1 MVVFK
6 WVGCMKYT
14 FKSKL
19 VPLRQEFNIQLDHI
33 NEVSNVQLPTET
45 LMSQALLDELPQPI
59 WVKSKQNQYYYNQ
72 AICQYLGKNLNQHEI
87 IFWQNFIHPEDFEH
101 FIVLWQQALLTQHD
115 FAKECRIK
123 HAQKGYRFCLISVQH
138 HPKNLNNFAWMVTV
152 SDIHEHY
159 LKQLELAHQV
169 TVKSQMLDASLDGIT
184 MLTADG
190 RVSDM
195 NRSACLAL
203 GVSVNA
209 KKFGMSWLNLLPE
222 SMRNS
227 GQNAFNHAIK
237 GENSHFDGMMVIA
250 GQPAQYWEHTLSPV
264 LDDAGLIQSILC
276 VSRDIS
282 PQKMAE
288 KKLKQVIEL
297 DELTGLYNRRA
308 FNKIFKKTIQNARQQ
323 QQSVGFLLIDLDYF
337 KHINDTLGH
346 IAGDYLLQ
354 ILGQRLSG
362 CFKSGVVVARL
373 GGDEF
378 AIIVPNL
385 TDESELL
392 QIAKTARL
400 QLDIPICYAGQY
412 INGGMSTGC
421 AIYPRDAQNSSTL
434 LQCADVAL
442 NDLKISG
449 RGGIRMFKSTMFKAI
464 EVATKQLAL
473 ARAIIQND
481 KIVPFYQPKVRLA
494 DAKVIGFEALLRWY
508 DKEGCIQLPSHIFS
522 SFQDYELAT
531 RISEIMQLKVFQD
544 MTQWLDSGMQLLPIS
559 INAAPVEF
567 LRDNYAETLLNR
579 LAQFNIPYEMVE
591 IEITE
596 QSLSERGSDYVIR
609 ALKLLKKAGIHI
621 SLDDFGTGHSSLTR
635 LRNYPVDCLK
645 IDRNFIENMH
655 DDPSAMAIV
664 KAISQIG
671 ASISLNILVEGIEH
685 LEQLDALKACDCH
698 IGQGFYFHRPMA
710 FDHITALLQPV
721 DAPDSGS

>member
-203 GVSVNA
+203 GVSINA

-222 SMRNS
+222 SIRNS

-250 GQPAQYWEHTLSPV
+250 DQPAQYWEHTLSPV

>member
-1 MVVFK
+1 MVILK
-6 WVGCMKYT
+6 WVSCMKYI
-14 FKSKL
+14 FKNKL

-33 NEVSNVQLPTET
+33 NAASKVQLHTEN
-45 LMSQALLDELPQPI
+45 LMSQALLDELPQLI

-72 AICQYLGKNLNQHEI
+72 AMCQYIGKNLNQQDI
-87 IFWQNFIHPEDFEH
+87 NFWQKFVHPEDFEH
-101 FIVLWQQALLTQHD
+101 FIVLWQHSLLTQQD
-115 FAKECRIK
+115 FEKECRIK

-138 HPKNLNNFAWMVTV
+138 QHKNLNNFAWMVTV
-152 SDIHEHY
+152 TDIHEHY
-159 LKQLELAHQV
+159 LKQLQLTQQITAQN
-169 TVKSQMLDASLDGIT
+169 QMLDASLDGIN

-190 RVSDM
+190 LVSYM

-203 GVSVNA
+203 DVSVNE
-209 KKFGMSWLNLLPE
+209 KKLGMPWLNLLPE

-227 GQNAFNHAIK
+227 GQHALHHAQQ
-237 GENSHFDGMMVIA
+237 GEHAHFDGVKVIS
-250 GQPAQYWEHTLSPV
+250 GQPAQYWDHTLTPI
-264 LDDAGLIQSILC
+264 LDKNGLTQSILC

-282 PQKMAE
+282 PQKIAE

-362 CFKSGVVVARL
+362 CFKSGIVVARL

-385 TDESELL
+385 SDESELL
-392 QIAKTARL
+392 QIAKIARL

-449 RGGIRMFKSTMFKAI
+449 RGGIRMFKSSMFKAI
-464 EVATKQLAL
+464 ELATKQLAL

-481 KIVPFYQPKVRLA
+481 KIVPFYQPKVRLT

-508 DKEGCIQLPSHIFS
+508 DKEGRIQLPSHIFS

-544 MTQWLDSGMQLLPIS
+544 MTQWLASGMQLLPIS

-579 LAQFNIPYEMVE
+579 LAQFNIPYDLVE

-609 ALKLLKKAGIHI
+609 ALNLLKKAGIHI

-685 LEQLDALKACDCH
+685 LEQLNALKACDCH

-710 FDHITALLQPV
+710 FDHITALLQPMNAT
-721 DAPDSGS
+721 DA